1 MKALIRKN
9 KDNSTTKVFRVK
21 CTGKKG
27 ISEKSKYFVHQKITA
42 KKNEQFRKRARLILF
57 RAKHYVKKSMGS
69 KVPEKKCMS
78 SKKKVLKKKEFILF
92 GAKHS
97 ANKSMGSKKNMSS
110 KKKELIL
117 FSGQTL
123 CQKKSG
129 SKNKS
134 SKKKRN
140 SYLLFSTHTLCRK
153 KYKCQK
159 KV

>member
-1 MKALIRKN
+1 MKAFIRKN

-42 KKNEQFRKRARLILF
+42 KKKRA
-57 RAKHYVKKSMGS
+57 
-69 KVPEKKCMS
+69 VPEKGTAHTFSGQTLRQKKYGFQGSRKKCMS

-117 FSGQTL
+117 FRAKH
-123 CQKKSG
+123 CARKSQAP
-129 SKNKS
+129 KIRVP
-134 SKKKRN
+134 KKKE
-140 SYLLFSTHTLCRK
+140 LILTFFEPHIVP
-153 KYKCQK
+153 K